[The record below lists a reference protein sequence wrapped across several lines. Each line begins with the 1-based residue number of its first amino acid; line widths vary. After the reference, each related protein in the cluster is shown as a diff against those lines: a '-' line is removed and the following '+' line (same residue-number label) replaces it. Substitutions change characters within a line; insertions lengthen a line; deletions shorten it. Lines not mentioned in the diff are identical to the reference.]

1 MNIHIVYSN
10 SGLNY
15 YTINNTLYIPT
26 LTGWII
32 YPGGKE

>member
-1 MNIHIVYSN
+1 MNIHIVCSN
-10 SGLNY
+10 SGVNY

-26 LTGWII
+26 LNI